1 MLPLLWVTIL
11 GWASGAVV
19 NYLADVLP
27 RTRTFS
33 TPLCGRCGSEKSWI
47 SLLWPTKCDQC
58 QKRGTIRTWVV
69 FAAGLAASYVLWFF
83 PPDRLGYF
91 LGLLWMVYFGLVVVI
106 DLEHR
111 LILHPVSLVGGVLAF
126 PQGILLHGVGKTI
139 LGGFAG
145 FLIMLIFYFLGIL
158 FVKQLS
164 RIRGE
169 ESDQIALGFGD
180 VNLAGVIGLLLG
192 WPGVIAGLIIAILIG
207 GLVSGLYLLV
217 KVLKKQYTAFEALP
231 YGPFLV
237 LSAVYLLYIA

>member
-11 GWASGAVV
+11 GWVSGAVV

-33 TPLCGRCGSEKSWI
+33 TPRCGRCGSEKSWI
-47 SLLWPTKCDQC
+47 ALLWPTKCEQC
-58 QKRGTIRTWVV
+58 QKRGTLRTWVT
-69 FAAGLAASYVLWFF
+69 FIAGLMASYILWFF
-83 PPDRLGYF
+83 PPDRLGYY
-91 LGLLWMVYFGLVVVI
+91 LGLMWLVYFGLVVVI
-106 DLEHR
+106 DLERR
-111 LILHPVSLVGGVLAF
+111 LILHPVSLVGGLMALV
-126 PQGILLHGVGKTI
+126 QGIFLHGFLRTLMG
-139 LGGFAG
+139 GGFG
-145 FLIMLIFYFLGIL
+145 FLIMLVFYFLGVL
-158 FVKQLS
+158 FIKQFA

-192 WPGVIAGLIIAILIG
+192 WPGVVAGLIIAILLG
-207 GLVSGLYLLV
+207 GVVSGLYLLV
-217 KVLKKQYTAFEALP
+217 KLINKQYTAFEALP

>member
-11 GWASGAVV
+11 GWISGAVV

-33 TPLCGRCGSEKSWI
+33 IPLCGRCGSEKSWI
-47 SLLWPTKCDQC
+47 SLLWLTKCSQC

-83 PPDRLGYF
+83 PPDRLGYY

-106 DLEHR
+106 DLERR
-111 LILHPVSLVGGVLAF
+111 LILHPVSLTGGVLAF
-126 PQGILLHGVGKTI
+126 TQGIFLHGVGKTI
-139 LGGFAG
+139 LGGLAG

-158 FVKQLS
+158 FVKQFS

-217 KVLKKQYTAFEALP
+217 KVLKKRYTAFEALP

-237 LSAVYLLYIA
+237 FSAVYLLYIA